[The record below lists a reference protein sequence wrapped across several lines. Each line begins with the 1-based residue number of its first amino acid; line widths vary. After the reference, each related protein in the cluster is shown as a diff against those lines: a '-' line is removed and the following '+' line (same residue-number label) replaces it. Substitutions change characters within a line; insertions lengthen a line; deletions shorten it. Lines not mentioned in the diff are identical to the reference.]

1 MLRNFFILL
10 VVIVVFLQVL
20 FLLQLATIA
29 PTEPKAVVENI
40 QLPNQFKPEA
50 VEVKYI
56 QRAIP
61 NDEAIK
67 PINDLTNQLN
77 QLFEQ
82 LDGLNANKDQSKGEL
97 KLPTLSPSPIPET
110 IKKPNINANN
120 DLERKALAELLNK
133 QNNEKPQEGSV
144 EIGFKAK
151 ENFENVTF
159 TGKSASQ
166 NEKKIT
172 KN

>member
-1 MLRNFFILL
+1 MPNP
-10 VVIVVFLQVL
+10 VK
-20 FLLQLATIA
+20 
-29 PTEPKAVVENI
+29 PKAGERKNK
-40 QLPNQFKPEA
+40 QKTNPKDETNKTN
-50 VEVKYI
+50 KYPP
-56 QRAIP
+56 QQ
-61 NDEAIK
+61 
-67 PINDLTNQLN
+67 INDLKNKLN

-166 NEKKIT
+166 NEKKKSLKI
-172 KN
+172 KKYFRDGKR